1 MYCHKRNNWAKV
13 FLTKK
18 IDERPKPETVH
29 SVDGAAEEDE
39 LSVYIST
46 ISGGKDRPD
55 TAYGNVVT
63 NAGGQICFK
72 LDTGAQANVIPLLT
86 PYNLTP
92 CKVIPSSL
100 YTRLKE
106 KPPLRPSI
114 SKLFGY
120 SGKQLIVKGSITLD
134 CSYKSH
140 TYTGAFH
147 IVDTSSSSQPMLG
160 L

>member
-1 MYCHKRNNWAKV
+1 MYCHKQNHWAKV
-13 FLTKK
+13 CLKK
-18 IDERPKPETVH
+18 KDKRPKPKTIH
-29 SVDGAAEEDE
+29 SVDGAEEEEE
-39 LSVYIST
+39 LSVYIDT
-46 ISGGKDRPD
+46 ITSGKDQPD
-55 TAYGNVVT
+55 TAYANVVT
-63 NAGGQICFK
+63 YARDQIRFK